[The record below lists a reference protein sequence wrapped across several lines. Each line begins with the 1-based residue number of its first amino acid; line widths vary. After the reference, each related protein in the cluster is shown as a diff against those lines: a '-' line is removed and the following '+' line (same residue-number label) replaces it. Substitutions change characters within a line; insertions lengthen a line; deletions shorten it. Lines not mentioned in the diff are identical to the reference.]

1 MIPLTNS
8 PKIQRR
14 VPYILLIR
22 NIYLFSVVASLL
34 MICHANGEA
43 LAEKSINL
51 QYPSHAKTTADF
63 FHLVVVPDQTVTA
76 ETFEVQVI
84 AEHIDPRDI
93 EIAPIAIDGYGKSR
107 QMALKTLKWPGTA
120 DDSVTVYSI
129 ILPLVK
135 NQVNTIKVTSGAK
148 ALAFL
153 VRHKSVLQIRSASS
167 PIELVKHIKA
177 AISDPMIDVV
187 LIDYDEVDLGRIV
200 HNIGSNILNS
210 RMTWLTIKPA
220 PGRKAAWTRNSG
232 APLSRPK
239 VDFLH
244 INGVTFGSDTSDGGG
259 GQFYTETS
267 HRIWLSEVEF
277 RAKYK
282 RIWQKTNPMT
292 ANYLP
297 DIRVF
302 ASERQKVYLT
312 DCLWDGTASTA
323 ATSSAQ
329 LARDLRFI
337 SHRGDF
343 NNFGKVFLNALAEDV
358 FPVRN
363 SADTD
368 FLHNDGFQV
377 WGSTSDLVFKGF
389 KVTSPNIA
397 AELQPF
403 LFDRTYIPNYSN
415 ILVDSLI
422 IQGALPSVLR
432 AQLAGNLSDSRV
444 SNISF
449 PHQSMNIRQDF
460 TEINGAFSPKNFFV
474 DNAHLRSIGYV
485 ARTHLAAKEY
495 GIHTRPTNVSKDLN
509 ENPMLSGA
517 IFSNIRITARP

>member
-8 PKIQRR
+8 PKILRR
-14 VPYILLIR
+14 VPYVLLFR
-22 NIYLFSVVASLL
+22 NMYLFSVVASLL
-34 MICHANGEA
+34 MICHANREA
-43 LAEKSINL
+43 LAGEPVNL
-51 QYPSHAKTTADF
+51 QYQSHAKTTADF
-63 FHLVVVPDQTVTA
+63 FHLVVVPNQTVTT

-107 QMALKTLKWPGTA
+107 QMALKTLKWPGTT
-120 DDSVTVYSI
+120 DDSVAVYSVI
-129 ILPLVK
+129 VPLVT
-135 NQVNTIKVTSGAK
+135 NQENTIKVTSGAR

-153 VRHKSVLQIRSASS
+153 VRHKSVLQTRSASS
-167 PIELVKHIKA
+167 PTELAQLIKA

-187 LIDYDEVDLGRIV
+187 LIDYDEVDLGRSI
-200 HNIGSNILNS
+200 HNIGRNIVNN
-210 RMTWLTIKPA
+210 RRTWLTIKPVS
-220 PGRKAAWTRNSG
+220 GRKVTWARNSG
-232 APLSRPK
+232 TPISRPK

-244 INGVTFGSDTSDGGG
+244 ISGVSFGSDTSDGGG
-259 GQFYTETS
+259 GQFYTETG

-282 RIWQKTNPMT
+282 RAWPKTTPMT
-292 ANYLP
+292 ANYLS

-302 ASERQKVYLT
+302 ASEGQKVFFT
-312 DCLWDGTASTA
+312 DCLWDGTASTT

-329 LARDLRFI
+329 LARDLRFK

-363 SADTD
+363 SDNTD

-377 WGSTSDLVFKGF
+377 WGNTSGLIFKGF

-403 LFDRTYIPNYSN
+403 LFDRTFIPNYSN

-422 IQGALPSVLR
+422 IQGAVPSVLR

-460 TEINGAFSPKNFFV
+460 TETNGAFSPNNFFV
-474 DNAHLRSIGYV
+474 DNAHLKSIGYV
-485 ARTHLAAKEY
+485 ARTHRATKEY
-495 GIHTRPTNVSKDLN
+495 GIHTSPTNVSKDLN

-517 IFSNIRITARP
+517 IFSNIKVTARP